1 MNEIKEIYNKFSNYI
16 ENIKEWK
23 WILISYL
30 VCLLIYISISVQIL
44 YQPYIFAEDGKIF
57 FQEALNNGIS
67 SIFNTYGGYISVIP
81 RIIALI
87 AVSLGKCFNSFYIV
101 TAVMK
106 FLSILLA
113 IFCINYFNSNE
124 FKWIIKSR
132 SIRLFFSLISILI
145 LTFQSNMSYNVTYTH
160 WWAGVFTLLVGLK
173 ILDGKMP
180 SIPII
185 LVLVLAILTSPS
197 ALLIGIP
204 LMYYI
209 ILNIASII
217 KKKKNDKTYK
227 INRYDIIKIAIIGVA
242 ILLQAYAIFFKSKD
256 IDSITSPDISINH
269 IFILMGNIIK
279 CFFAD
284 FTNFLTLGISE
295 NLPRE
300 IDILIGIT
308 IWGFIFYIN
317 IKNKNIKLFAFLTV
331 EMFAL
336 IFMSMYK
343 SESLYELPYFWMNW
357 YNSIPM
363 FCVGLILFKTLYD
376 EYFICKKIYLRI
388 IIISVCM
395 IYFICFYINTNKP
408 DYSFCQEVYKIEP
421 YVDFKSTEMKKIP
434 ISGGFYPSIPV
445 NMDKYENKK

>member
-1 MNEIKEIYNKFSNYI
+1 MNKIKEIYNKFSNYI
-16 ENIKEWK
+16 ENMEEWK
-23 WILISYL
+23 WLLISYL

-57 FQEALNNGIS
+57 FQEALNDGIKS
-67 SIFNTYGGYISVIP
+67 VFNTYGGYISLVP
-81 RIIALI
+81 RIISLI
-87 AVSLGKCFNSFYIV
+87 AVFLGKFCNSFYVV

-106 FLSILLA
+106 FLSILFA
-113 IFCINYFNSNE
+113 VFCINYFNSKK
-124 FKWIIKSR
+124 FKWLIKSR

-145 LTFQSNMSYNVTYTH
+145 LTFQNNMSYNATYTH
-160 WWAGVFTLLVGLK
+160 WWGGVFTLLVGLK
-173 ILDGKMP
+173 ILDGRMP

-185 LVLVLAILTSPS
+185 LVLVLSILTSPS

-217 KKKKNDKTYK
+217 KKKKNNKTDK
-227 INRYDIIKIAIIGVA
+227 INGYDVIKIVVIGSA

-269 IFILMGNIIK
+269 MFILMGNIIK
-279 CFFAD
+279 CVFTD
-284 FTNFLTLGISE
+284 FTNFLTLGFSK

-300 IDILIGIT
+300 IDILIGIM
-308 IWGFIFYIN
+308 IWGFIFYRN
-317 IKNKNIKLFAFLTV
+317 IKNKNTKLFIFLTF

-343 SESLYELPYFWMNW
+343 SEDLYELPYFWMNW

-363 FCVGLILFKTLYD
+363 FCVGLIFFKTLYD
-376 EYFICKKIYLRI
+376 ENFIYKKIYFKI
-388 IIISVCM
+388 ITIFVCM
-395 IYFICFYINTNKP
+395 VYFICFYINANKP
-408 DYSFCQEVYKIEP
+408 DYKFCHEVYEIEP
-421 YVDFKSTEMKKIP
+421 YVDFKSTEMKEIP
-434 ISGGFYPSIPV
+434 ISGGFYPYIPV
-445 NMDKYENKK
+445 NFKGSNK